1 MKSKKIT
8 IQKDDNKN
16 IFDEL
21 SNEWWNETGNFGALH
36 SFNPIRIKFIL
47 NLIEKSI
54 KSLNILDIGCGGGI
68 LCEPLARLG
77 ANVTGIDENKKA
89 ILVAREH
96 AKKMNLKINYK
107 LGNITDINF
116 QKKFDVITCMEV
128 LEHVDSVELLIK
140 KSRESLN
147 NGGFFVGSTIN
158 QTITSYLTAIFLAE
172 NILRIVPK
180 TTHEWTKFIRPNKLK
195 KLLLMN
201 EFSNIQFQGVFY
213 NFLKKKW
220 NYVNT
225 KEINY
230 LFSTKLE

>member
-8 IQKDDNKN
+8 IQKNDNKN

-21 SNEWWNETGNFGALH
+21 SNEWWNETGNFEALH

-47 NLIEKSI
+47 NLIGKSI

-128 LEHVDSVELLIK
+128 LEHVDSVDLLIK

-147 NGGFFVGSTIN
+147 SGGFFVGSTIN
-158 QTITSYLTAIFLAE
+158 QTITSYLTAIFFAE
-172 NILRIVPK
+172 NILKIVPK

-195 KLLLMN
+195 KLLIMN

-220 NYVNT
+220 NFVNT
-225 KEINY
+225 EKINY
-230 LFSTKLE
+230 LFSSKLE

>member
-8 IQKDDNKN
+8 IQKNDNKN

-21 SNEWWNETGNFGALH
+21 SNEWWNETGNFEALH

-47 NLIEKSI
+47 NLIGKSI
-54 KSLNILDIGCGGGI
+54 KALNILDIGCGGGI

-220 NYVNT
+220 NFVNT
-225 KEINY
+225 EKINY
-230 LFSTKLE
+230 LFSSKLE

>member
-1 MKSKKIT
+1 MKSKRIT
-8 IQKDDNKN
+8 IQKNNNKN

-21 SNEWWNETGNFGALH
+21 SSEWWNETGNFEALH

-47 NLIEKSI
+47 NLIGKSI

-77 ANVTGIDENKKA
+77 ANVTGIDENEKA
-89 ILVAREH
+89 ISIAREH

-107 LGNITDINF
+107 QSNITDISF
-116 QKKFDVITCMEV
+116 QKKFDIITCMEV
-128 LEHVDSVELLIK
+128 LEHVDSVDLLIK

-158 QTITSYLTAIFLAE
+158 QTITSYLTAIFFAE
-172 NILRIVPK
+172 NILKIVPK
-180 TTHEWTKFIRPNKLK
+180 NTHEWTKFIRPNKLK

-201 EFSNIQFQGVFY
+201 EFSNISFQGVLY
-213 NFLKKKW
+213 NFIKKKW

-225 KEINY
+225 EKINY
-230 LFSTKLE
+230 LFSSKLE

>member
-8 IQKDDNKN
+8 IQKNDNKN

-21 SNEWWNETGNFGALH
+21 SNEWWNETGNFEALH

-47 NLIEKSI
+47 NLIGKSI
-54 KSLNILDIGCGGGI
+54 KALNILDIGCGGGI

-128 LEHVDSVELLIK
+128 LEHVDSVDLLIK
-140 KSRESLN
+140 KSRESLI

-180 TTHEWTKFIRPNKLK
+180 TTHEWTKFIKPNKLK
-195 KLLLMN
+195 KLLIMN

-220 NYVNT
+220 NFVST
-225 KEINY
+225 EKINY
-230 LFSTKLE
+230 LFSSKLE

>member
-8 IQKDDNKN
+8 IQKNDDKN

-21 SNEWWNETGNFGALH
+21 SNEWWNETGNFEALH

-47 NLIEKSI
+47 NLIGKSI
-54 KSLNILDIGCGGGI
+54 KALNILDIGCGGGI

-128 LEHVDSVELLIK
+128 LEHVDSVDLLIK
-140 KSRESLN
+140 KSRESLI

-158 QTITSYLTAIFLAE
+158 QTITSYLTAIFFAE
-172 NILRIVPK
+172 NILKIVPK

-195 KLLLMN
+195 KLLIMN

-220 NYVNT
+220 NFVST
-225 KEINY
+225 EKINY
-230 LFSTKLE
+230 LFSSKLE

>member
-8 IQKDDNKN
+8 IQKNDDKN

-21 SNEWWNETGNFGALH
+21 SNEWWNETGNFEALH

-47 NLIEKSI
+47 NLIGKSI

-128 LEHVDSVELLIK
+128 LEHVDSVDLLIK
-140 KSRESLN
+140 KSRESLI

-158 QTITSYLTAIFLAE
+158 QTITSYLTAIFFAE

-180 TTHEWTKFIRPNKLK
+180 TTHEWTKFIKPNKLK
-195 KLLLMN
+195 KLLIMN

-220 NYVNT
+220 NFVNT
-225 KEINY
+225 EKINY
-230 LFSTKLE
+230 LFSSKLE

>member
-8 IQKDDNKN
+8 IQKNDNKN

-21 SNEWWNETGNFGALH
+21 SNEWWNETGNFEALH

-47 NLIEKSI
+47 NLIGKSI

-116 QKKFDVITCMEV
+116 QKKCDVITCMEV
-128 LEHVDSVELLIK
+128 LEHVDSVDLLIK
-140 KSRESLN
+140 KSRESLI

-158 QTITSYLTAIFLAE
+158 QTITSYLTAIFFAE
-172 NILRIVPK
+172 NILKIVPK
-180 TTHEWTKFIRPNKLK
+180 TTHEWTKFIKPNKLK
-195 KLLLMN
+195 KLLIMN

-220 NYVNT
+220 NFVNAE
-225 KEINY
+225 KINY
-230 LFSTKLE
+230 LFSSKLK

>member
-8 IQKDDNKN
+8 IQKNNDKN

-21 SNEWWNETGNFGALH
+21 SNEWWNETGNFEALH

-47 NLIEKSI
+47 NLIGKSI
-54 KSLNILDIGCGGGI
+54 KALNILDIGCGGGI

-128 LEHVDSVELLIK
+128 LEHVDSVDLLIK

-147 NGGFFVGSTIN
+147 SGGFFVGSTIN
-158 QTITSYLTAIFLAE
+158 QTITSYLTAIFFAE
-172 NILRIVPK
+172 NILKIVPK

-195 KLLLMN
+195 KLLIMN

-220 NYVNT
+220 NFVST
-225 KEINY
+225 EKINY
-230 LFSTKLE
+230 LFSSKLE

>member
-8 IQKDDNKN
+8 IQKNDDKN

-21 SNEWWNETGNFGALH
+21 SNEWWNETGNFEALH

-47 NLIEKSI
+47 NLIGKSI
-54 KSLNILDIGCGGGI
+54 KALNILDIGCGGGI

-128 LEHVDSVELLIK
+128 LEHVDSVDLLIK
-140 KSRESLN
+140 KSRESLI

-158 QTITSYLTAIFLAE
+158 QTITSYLTAIFFAE
-172 NILRIVPK
+172 NILKIVPK

-195 KLLLMN
+195 KLLIMN
-201 EFSNIQFQGVFY
+201 ELSNIQFQGVFY

-220 NYVNT
+220 NFVST
-225 KEINY
+225 EKINY
-230 LFSTKLE
+230 LFSSKLE

>member
-8 IQKDDNKN
+8 IQKNDDKN

-21 SNEWWNETGNFGALH
+21 SNEWWNETGNFEALH

-47 NLIEKSI
+47 NLIGKSI

-128 LEHVDSVELLIK
+128 LEHVDSVDLLIK
-140 KSRESLN
+140 KSRESLI

-180 TTHEWTKFIRPNKLK
+180 TTHEWTKFIKPNKLK
-195 KLLLMN
+195 KLLIMN

-220 NYVNT
+220 NFVNT
-225 KEINY
+225 EKINY
-230 LFSTKLE
+230 LFSSKLE

>member
-21 SNEWWNETGNFGALH
+21 SNEWWNETGNFEALH

-47 NLIEKSI
+47 NLIGKSI
-54 KSLNILDIGCGGGI
+54 KALNILDIGCGGGI

-96 AKKMNLKINYK
+96 AKKMNLKINYIH
-107 LGNITDINF
+107 GNIADIIF
-116 QKKFDVITCMEV
+116 QKKFDIITCMEV
-128 LEHVDSVELLIK
+128 LEHVDSVDLLIK
-140 KSRESLN
+140 KSRESLI

-230 LFSTKLE
+230 LFSSKLE

>member
-8 IQKDDNKN
+8 IQRNDNKN

-21 SNEWWNETGNFGALH
+21 SNDWWNETGSFEALH
-36 SFNPIRIKFIL
+36 SFNPIRIEFIL
-47 NLIEKSI
+47 NLIGKSI

-77 ANVTGIDENKKA
+77 ANVTGIDENEKA
-89 ILVAREH
+89 ILVARKH
-96 AKKMNLKINYK
+96 AKKMNLRINYK
-107 LGNITDINF
+107 KGNITDISF
-116 QKKFDVITCMEV
+116 QKKFDIITCMEV
-128 LEHVDSVELLIK
+128 LEHVDSVDLLIK

-158 QTITSYLTAIFLAE
+158 QTITSYLTAIFFAE
-172 NILRIVPK
+172 NILKIVPK
-180 TTHEWTKFIRPNKLK
+180 NTHEWNKFIRPNKLK
-195 KLLLMN
+195 KLLLTN
-201 EFSNIQFQGVFY
+201 EFSNVKFQGVFY

-225 KEINY
+225 EKINY
-230 LFSTKLE
+230 LFSSKLE

>member
-8 IQKDDNKN
+8 IQKNDNKN

-21 SNEWWNETGNFGALH
+21 SNEWWNETGNFEALH

-47 NLIEKSI
+47 NLIGKSI
-54 KSLNILDIGCGGGI
+54 KALNILDIGCGGGI

-128 LEHVDSVELLIK
+128 LEQRIK
-140 KSRESLN
+140 GNRKSIH
-147 NGGFFVGSTIN
+147 F
-158 QTITSYLTAIFLAE
+158 
-172 NILRIVPK
+172 PK
-180 TTHEWTKFIRPNKLK
+180 TR
-195 KLLLMN
+195 
-201 EFSNIQFQGVFY
+201 
-213 NFLKKKW
+213 
-220 NYVNT
+220 
-225 KEINY
+225 
-230 LFSTKLE
+230 

>member
-8 IQKDDNKN
+8 IQKNDDKN

-21 SNEWWNETGNFGALH
+21 SNEWWNETGNFEALH

-47 NLIEKSI
+47 NLIGKSI

-128 LEHVDSVELLIK
+128 LEHVDSVDLLIK

-147 NGGFFVGSTIN
+147 SGGFFVGSTIN
-158 QTITSYLTAIFLAE
+158 QTITSYLTAIFFAE
-172 NILRIVPK
+172 NILKIVPK

-195 KLLLMN
+195 KLLIMN
-201 EFSNIQFQGVFY
+201 ELSNIQFQGVFY

-220 NYVNT
+220 NFVST
-225 KEINY
+225 EKINY
-230 LFSTKLE
+230 LFSSKLE

>member
-1 MKSKKIT
+1 M
-8 IQKDDNKN
+8 
-16 IFDEL
+16 
-21 SNEWWNETGNFGALH
+21 
-36 SFNPIRIKFIL
+36 
-47 NLIEKSI
+47 
-54 KSLNILDIGCGGGI
+54 
-68 LCEPLARLG
+68 
-77 ANVTGIDENKKA
+77 V
-89 ILVAREH
+89 
-96 AKKMNLKINYK
+96 MNLKINYIH
-107 LGNITDINF
+107 GNIADIIF
-116 QKKFDVITCMEV
+116 QKKFDIIACMEV
-128 LEHVDSVELLIK
+128 LEHVDSVDLLIK
-140 KSRESLN
+140 KSRESLI